1 MEWKAKVSLELNDMG
16 DAPGGA
22 DRPLPVSTRPSPRSS
37 LLDEQ
42 EP

>member
-1 MEWKAKVSLELNDMG
+1 MDWKAKVSLELNDTG

-22 DRPLPVSTRPSPRSS
+22 DHLLAVSPRPSPRSS